1 MPELCGWPGH
11 NVIINSGKTSEL
23 SNDFN
28 DGTITDHDSEDDNY
42 EHHITVSTAITPVWV
57 LNLTV

>member
-1 MPELCGWPGH
+1 M
-11 NVIINSGKTSEL
+11 IINSGKTSEL

-42 EHHITVSTAITPVWV
+42 EHHITVSTAITPV
-57 LNLTV
+57 